1 MLCTYIYMQLR
12 YHIAK
17 NFGSKKVWRIRTA
30 GSFTENNYGE
40 LKIHFHWECYGNSK
54 INKKHSN
61 TVNVFT
67 IQYVNR

>member
-1 MLCTYIYMQLR
+1 MQLR

-54 INKKHSN
+54 INKKMAIPSM
-61 TVNVFT
+61 FLLYGML
-67 IQYVNR
+67 ID